1 MPRELELPF
10 SKVLRAIPVLLIYLL
25 AAHRT
30 LGAGVTIITHGY
42 DGDVNGWISGM
53 ANQLPQYY
61 RFLGTNFTAYTMSI
75 TYSGGSY
82 YITTTRTNG
91 TAPSCMDSG
100 EIIVK
105 LDWSQLAGGVFST
118 YSTYDV
124 AAVVSWGLLQTNLIA
139 ELAGHALVEFPIHLI
154 GHSRGGS
161 LISEIS
167 RDLGTNGV
175 WVDHLTT
182 LDPHPLN
189 NDGFSD
195 IIAGVDAPVRTYAN
209 VLFHDNYWQNL
220 GGGVF
225 DPDGEPVAGA
235 YIRQLS
241 NLSGGYNNTGAVAPY
256 HSNVHLW
263 YHGTINF
270 STPAGDTEATIGSS
284 ERASWWTGY
293 EAEGIVAGFYYSLI
307 GGGDRLSADQPLGA
321 GFSAI
326 RDGYNQWWDLG
337 AGVSSNRTALP
348 SNNGAWPNLIKFN
361 RTDTNSVLQGQNAS
375 VTFYYQW
382 AQSNTSQ
389 ATVSI
394 YLDDDLSPFN
404 TNDRLL
410 SQVTVTGNGTS
421 TVSYAT
427 VSLNLNA
434 TNTPV
439 GSHAIY
445 AKIDG
450 AGRSRYL
457 YAPELVQVIAGR
469 QPPKL
474 DISAGLPGRL
484 QVGVNGVAGQTIVI
498 QVSADLLFWQP
509 LATNA
514 LVANRWVYI
523 DNQTVSGGKRYYRAL
538 LR

>member
-293 EAEGIVAGFYYSLI
+293 EAEGIVAGFDYSLI
-307 GGGDRLSADQPLGA
+307 GGGDRLSADQPLGP

>member
-1 MPRELELPF
+1 MPRELESPF
-10 SKVLRAIPVLLIYLL
+10 SKVLPAVPVLLIYLL
-25 AAHRT
+25 APHRT

-61 RFLGTNFTAYTMSI
+61 RFPGTNFTGYTMSI

-91 TAPSCMDSG
+91 TAPWSMDSG

-124 AAVVSWGLLQTNLIA
+124 AAAVSWGLLQTNLIA

-195 IIAGVDAPVRTYAN
+195 ILPGVDAPVRTYAN

-220 GGGVF
+220 GGGVL

-307 GGGDRLSADQPLGA
+307 GGGDRLSADQPLGP

-361 RTDTNSVLQGQNAS
+361 RTDTNSVVQGQNAS

-434 TNTPV
+434 TNAPI

-474 DISAGLPGRL
+474 DISAGLPGQL

>member
-1 MPRELELPF
+1 MRRELDLPL
-10 SKVLRAIPVLLIYLL
+10 SKVLLAIAILLIHFLGPP
-25 AAHRT
+25 RT

-42 DGDVNGWISGM
+42 NGDVNGWITGM
-53 ANQLPQYY
+53 ANQIPRYY
-61 RFLGTNFTAYTMSI
+61 HFSGTNFTGYTMSI

-91 TAPSCMDSG
+91 SAPSFIDSG

-105 LDWSQLAGGVFST
+105 LDWSQLAGGIFST

-124 AAVVSWGLLQTNLIA
+124 AHAVSWGLLQTNLIA
-139 ELAGHALVEFPIHLI
+139 ELAGHALAEFPIHLI

-195 IIAGVDAPVRTYAN
+195 LPAGVDAPVHTYGN

-220 GGGVF
+220 GDGHF

-241 NLSGGYNNTGAVAPY
+241 NLSGGYNNTSTVSPY

-263 YHGTINF
+263 YYGTINF
-270 STPAGDTEATIGSS
+270 STPASDTEASIGSS

-293 EAEGIVAGFYYSLI
+293 EAEGVVAGFYYSLI
-307 GGGDRLSADQPLGA
+307 GRGNRLSTDQPLGP
-321 GFSAI
+321 GFGAI
-326 RDGYNQWWDLG
+326 RDGYNQLWDLG
-337 AGVSSNRTALP
+337 AGVSNNRTALP

-361 RTDTNSVLQGQNAS
+361 RTDTNSVVQGQNTS
-375 VTFYYQW
+375 VKFYYQW
-382 AQSNTSQ
+382 AQPNTSQ

-394 YLDDDLSPFN
+394 YLDDDLNPFN

-410 SQVTVTGNGTS
+410 SQIPVAGNGSS

-434 TNTPV
+434 TNAPA
-439 GSHAIY
+439 GYHPIY
-445 AKIDG
+445 AKISG
-450 AGRSRYL
+450 AGRNRYL
-457 YAPELVQVIAGR
+457 YAPELVQVISSR
-469 QPPKL
+469 QPPQL
-474 DISAGLPGRL
+474 DIAAGLPSQL
-484 QVGVNGVAGQTIVI
+484 QIGINGVPGQTIVI
-498 QVSADLLFWQP
+498 QASTDLFGWQP
-509 LATNA
+509 LATNM

-523 DNQTVSGGKRYYRAL
+523 DTQPVPGGKRYYRAL